1 MAGVSELPGKGEIV
15 SWRVRHTRTF
25 YKELAKL
32 PAEVRSRV
40 EEVAFGE
47 AIKEDPF
54 LGGRVQKL
62 EGYRDYYKMRFGSYR
77 VGLRI
82 DFEERVIEFR
92 RVRHRRDIY
101 RRFP

>member
-1 MAGVSELPGKGEIV
+1 MT
-15 SWRVRHTRTF
+15 WRVFHTRTF
-25 YKELAKL
+25 YTELAKV
-32 PAEVRSRV
+32 PAEVRSKI

-62 EGYRDYYKMRFGSYR
+62 AGYEEYYKMRFGSYR

-82 DFEERVIEFR
+82 DLKEKVIEFR
-92 RVRHRRDIY
+92 RVRHRKDIY

>member
-1 MAGVSELPGKGEIV
+1 MASAPY
-15 SWRVRHTRTF
+15 RTF
-25 YKELAKL
+25 YAELAKV
-32 PAEVRSRV
+32 PTEVRSKI
-40 EEVAFGE
+40 EEIAFGE

-62 EGYRDYYKMRFGSYR
+62 AGYEEYYKMRFGSYR

-82 DFEERVIEFR
+82 DLKEKVIEFR
-92 RVRHRRDIY
+92 RVRHRKDIY